1 MTEIRMATVVTV
13 LRRGESG
20 RPDSFYFSIGIFVL
34 FCSEKIHTLF

>member
-20 RPDSFYFSIGIFVL
+20 RPDSFYFIGIFVL